1 MGEWVG
7 LDEMDESEWGEWGG
21 GVVGV
26 LVLVEC
32 GERVK
37 SNESGE
43 GGVVV
48 GELL

>member
-7 LDEMDESEWGEWGG
+7 FDEMTELEWGEWGG

-32 GERVK
+32 GERVM
-37 SNESGE
+37 SSESGVGE
-43 GGVVV
+43 VVG